1 VAVDDQQIREVS
13 GMSEKVKPS
22 VRVAITNWHDYEAP
36 FMVKLKLLLR
46 NNWIKIKNR
55 SSCCGNHGE
64 PGC

>member
-1 VAVDDQQIREVS
+1 M
-13 GMSEKVKPS
+13 GEKVKPS

-55 SSCCGNHGE
+55 SSCCGHHGE